1 MKEKIKIIYGSNEE
15 GSIVILNK
23 LDIMKLL
30 LELLETKEVETIEV
44 NYKKQTPK
52 VEVCSKN

>member
-1 MKEKIKIIYGSNEE
+1 MKSKIKIIYGSNEE
-15 GSIVILNK
+15 GSIITLNK
-23 LDIMKLL
+23 LDVMKLL
-30 LELLETKEVETIEV
+30 LELLETKEIEIIEV

>member
-1 MKEKIKIIYGSNEE
+1 MTKIKIIYGSNDE

-23 LDIMKLL
+23 LAAMKLL

-44 NYKKQTPK
+44 NYKKQTSK
-52 VEVCSKN
+52 IEACSKD

>member
-1 MKEKIKIIYGSNEE
+1 MTEKIKIIYGSNEE
-15 GSIVILNK
+15 GSIITLNK
-23 LDIMKLL
+23 LDTMKLL
-30 LELLETKEVETIEV
+30 LELLETKEVEYIEM

>member
-1 MKEKIKIIYGSNEE
+1 MAEKIKIIHGSNEE
-15 GSIVILNK
+15 GTVVILNK
-23 LDIMKLL
+23 LDAMKLL
-30 LELLETKEVETIEV
+30 LELLETKEVEMIEV

>member
-1 MKEKIKIIYGSNEE
+1 MAEKIKIIYGSNDEN
-15 GSIVILNK
+15 SIITLNK
-23 LDIMKLL
+23 LDAMKLL
-30 LELLETKEVETIEV
+30 LELLETKEIEIIEV